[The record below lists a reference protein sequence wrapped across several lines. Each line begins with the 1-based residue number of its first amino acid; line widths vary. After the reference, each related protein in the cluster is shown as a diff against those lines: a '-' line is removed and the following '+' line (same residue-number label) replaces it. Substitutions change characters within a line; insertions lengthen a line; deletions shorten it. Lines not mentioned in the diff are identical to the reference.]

1 MELISDVKQGLNMIN
16 YLNAHPTEFT
26 NCTIPFMIS
35 VMQSL
40 GGLFAEATNLFMIAT
55 RESVAD
61 CITFFVAFHVLTAID
76 NIYQESLSDFE
87 LREAL
92 ELRIFYA
99 YLFTGVCFLTISFF
113 VKINNSTNDRLTK
126 FEKSCADY
134 LEKYE

>member
-1 MELISDVKQGLNMIN
+1 MGTPNLEVVIVRFIAAFLLHMELISDVKQGLDMIN

-61 CITFFVAFHVLTAID
+61 CITFFVAFHVLTAVD

-92 ELRIFYA
+92 EHPLVFKRSNKSIIF
-99 YLFTGVCFLTISFF
+99 FRRTF
-113 VKINNSTNDRLTK
+113 D
-126 FEKSCADY
+126 
-134 LEKYE
+134 